1 MGPTHSKDP
10 TTIRSNA
17 KKMSMSDGFWL
28 NVTTQLCA
36 FEAVPREANAAAA
49 EPAAAAAAEPA
60 AAADEAPET
69 AGVPAGAATQQTF
82 TACAKFKILECNPR
96 VVSDPDLLWRRP
108 HDQAFLVVGALHTE
122 WETRIKQEMMSEAQF
137 CKARGVEASDLRCG
151 YFELDDYSRIHAR
164 TAAVPAVAEAAAA
177 AEPVEAEAEPW
188 YPMSEW
194 DA

>member
-36 FEAVPREANAAAA
+36 FEAVPRDANTGAA
-49 EPAAAAAAEPA
+49 EPAAAAN
-60 AAADEAPET
+60 EAPET
-69 AGVPAGAATQQTF
+69 AGAPAGAATQQAF

-151 YFELDDYSRIHAR
+151 YFELDDYLRIHAR
-164 TAAVPAVAEAAAA
+164 AAAVPAVAEAAA